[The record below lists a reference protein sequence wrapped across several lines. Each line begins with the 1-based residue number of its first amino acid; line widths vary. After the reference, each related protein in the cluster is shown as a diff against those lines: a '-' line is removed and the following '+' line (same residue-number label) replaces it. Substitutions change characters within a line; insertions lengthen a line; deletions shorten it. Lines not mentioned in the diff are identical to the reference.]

1 MNRRTFFAAMLG
13 VGGIGV
19 GGSAATTLRTS
30 AYSEDAFTIA
40 SGMITASD
48 HELADGWF
56 AIAQATAVH
65 VKPDSAGWLRM
76 RELRN
81 LRIDLIARVLD

>member
-1 MNRRTFFAAMLG
+1 MNRRAFFATL
-13 VGGIGV
+13 IGV
-19 GGSAATTLRTS
+19 AATAPSVT
-30 AYSEDAFTIA
+30 AADGITIA
-40 SGMITASD
+40 SGTITASD
-48 HELADGWF
+48 HEVADGWF

>member
-1 MNRRTFFAAMLG
+1 MNRRAFFATL
-13 VGGIGV
+13 IGV
-19 GGSAATTLRTS
+19 AAIEKTV
-30 AYSEDAFTIA
+30 AAADGYTIA
-40 SGMITASD
+40 SGTVTASD
-48 HELADGWF
+48 HEVADGWF